1 MSAIDVEDIEI
12 APSED
17 MWAHI
22 AAILMVNIKERTVLQ
37 VGSNHVDSKLL

>member
-1 MSAIDVEDIEI
+1 MPAIDVEDIQI
-12 APSED
+12 TPSED

-37 VGSNHVDSKLL
+37 VGSNHVDSRLP